1 VLPLVTVTLSV
12 TRRDRHPFP
21 AQDRGHPFG
30 RPRLLGRIRDSGE
43 RLKRDRVD
51 HIVGKRA
58 VWNWRPRAAEATG
71 CAARQDQTGLIQC
84 SLFVLFDMDQNFRI
98 VQVEANRD
106 ELVATAGNF
115 QVARAAY
122 DTAVSLWPK
131 NLIELRQGARV
142 VLKSQE

>member
-1 VLPLVTVTLSV
+1 
-12 TRRDRHPFP
+12 
-21 AQDRGHPFG
+21 
-30 RPRLLGRIRDSGE
+30 
-43 RLKRDRVD
+43 
-51 HIVGKRA
+51 
-58 VWNWRPRAAEATG
+58 
-71 CAARQDQTGLIQC
+71 
-84 SLFVLFDMDQNFRI
+84 MDQNFRI

-122 DTAVSLWPK
+122 DTAASLWPK